1 MENMDLPLRRL
12 YHIDSIEKFL
22 VYILLGVFILSSYL
36 FVLSSNRKRE
46 RQEKI
51 SALGCKEPPKFPV
64 WDPILGIDVACDA
77 IRVVRRQTFLRES
90 REHFETYGYTPS
102 SRFSTYPVIQTIE
115 PDNIQTVLATNFK
128 DYELGTP
135 RRRAFASLLANSIL
149 VADGPEWENSRAFH
163 KPSFNRSQVGDLA
176 TLEFH
181 VQHLLDAI
189 LRDGSTLELAELFLR
204 YTADV
209 TTDFMFGESIS
220 SLLRPDAFGGEM
232 TKACRDV
239 QLLAESRFR
248 LGTFA
253 DWVPQPAAYR
263 SVRTVHDYMDSH
275 VKRAIQQRRASRQR
289 GGEATEETGRYIFMN
304 ELAKQ
309 TEDSIV
315 LRDQLGGIFFAGRD
329 TTATLLSSLFFVLAR
344 EPFAWKRLREDVDS
358 LGGRKPTLEELK
370 QLKYL
375 GFCLNESQCCW
386 INLSL
391 YYTDN
396 VSQHSACTPLFMEQT
411 ESQLKTQSFRKGV
424 DPTNNLLYSS
434 LKLPWSPSTL
444 LPCIYAKTFGGTTL
458 RTSGPNV
465 GRMRRLHGLAH
476 YALVSIR
483 FSGD

>member
-22 VYILLGVFILSSYL
+22 
-36 FVLSSNRKRE
+36 
-46 RQEKI
+46 
-51 SALGCKEPPKFPV
+51 
-64 WDPILGIDVACDA
+64 
-77 IRVVRRQTFLRES
+77 
-90 REHFETYGYTPS
+90 
-102 SRFSTYPVIQTIE
+102 TIE

-189 LRDGSTLELAELFLR
+189 LRDGSTLDLAELFLR

-263 SVRTVHDYMDSH
+263 SVRTIHDYMDSH

-375 GFCLNESQCCW
+375 GFCLNETFR
-386 INLSL
+386 L
-391 YYTDN
+391 YPIVHGTNRVATKDT
-396 VSQHSACTPLFMEQT
+396 VLPKGGGPDEQST
-411 ESQLKTQSFRKGV
+411 VLVTKATLVAFNFAALHLRKDLWGDDAEDFRPERWEDEKASWEF
-424 DPTNNLLYSS
+424 LL
-434 LKLPWSPSTL
+434 
-444 LPCIYAKTFGGTTL
+444 FGG
-458 RTSGPNV
+458 GPRNGI
-465 GRMRRLHGLAH
+465 GR
-476 YALVSIR
+476 
-483 FSGD
+483 